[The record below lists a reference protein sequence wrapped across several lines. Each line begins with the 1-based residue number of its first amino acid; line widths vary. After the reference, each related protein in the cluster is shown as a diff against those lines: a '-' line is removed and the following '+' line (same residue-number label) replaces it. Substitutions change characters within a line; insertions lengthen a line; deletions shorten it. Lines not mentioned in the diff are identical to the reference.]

1 MKEFKAKEAI
11 RIAKE
16 EELEAQKREL
26 SGKRNNNAKAKAGR
40 GRGGRRR

>member
-16 EELEAQKREL
+16 EELKAQKREL
-26 SGKRNNNAKAKAGR
+26 QWKKEQRAKAKAGR